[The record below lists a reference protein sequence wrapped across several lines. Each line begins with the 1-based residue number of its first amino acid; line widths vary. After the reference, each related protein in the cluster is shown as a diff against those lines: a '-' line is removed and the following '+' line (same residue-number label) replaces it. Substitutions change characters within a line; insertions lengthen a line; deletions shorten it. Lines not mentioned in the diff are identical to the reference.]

1 MVSKSKKNT
10 EQKKPVDVIITLM
23 QSQTDKKICQI
34 ITSAKSTSQ
43 ITYIRLSVIRDLVN

>member
-23 QSQTDKKICQI
+23 QSQTDNNNQM
-34 ITSAKSTSQ
+34 ITT
-43 ITYIRLSVIRDLVN
+43 LSVITLPKQNPVFVV